1 MGLGFEFFNFHHSKV
16 FSLSLIEELP
26 NPPCLPSATV
36 FGCLILIGGGDWS
49 LGWKVRFRYFV
60 WYI

>member
-36 FGCLILIGGGDWS
+36 FGCLILIGGG
-49 LGWKVRFRYFV
+49 GGIEV
-60 WYI
+60 

>member
-36 FGCLILIGGGDWS
+36 FGCLILIGGG
-49 LGWKVRFRYFV
+49 LKFRV
-60 WYI
+60 EGEI